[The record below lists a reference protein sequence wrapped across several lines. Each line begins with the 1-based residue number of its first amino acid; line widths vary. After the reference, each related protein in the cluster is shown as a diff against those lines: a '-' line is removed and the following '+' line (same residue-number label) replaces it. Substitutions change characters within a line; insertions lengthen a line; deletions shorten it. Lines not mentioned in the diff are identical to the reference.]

1 MTCVVSSEP
10 VIHFQNVIL
19 GDKKTPLQQHRLDHC
34 LISDEL
40 QEHIK
45 IYEIIP
51 SVQSDHS
58 TLIMKMGSIREEA
71 KRQA

>member
-1 MTCVVSSEP
+1 MCGIFRTSYPFSKRYTWR
-10 VIHFQNVIL
+10 Q
-19 GDKKTPLQQHRLDHC
+19 KTPLQQHRLDHF